1 MDITVS
7 KQEYYS
13 TVKHLENI
21 TDKLRDELNR
31 TKGKTLKEHENM
43 NNLLELVQELI
54 ILRNEMLN
62 ISGIDINEEDIYDR
76 GIVSDGNIELGD
88 DS

>member
-13 TVKHLENI
+13 TIEHLENI

-43 NNLLELVQELI
+43 SSLLELVQELI
-54 ILRNEMLN
+54 TLRNEMLS
-62 ISGIDINEEDIYDR
+62 ISGVDINEEDIYNKDT
-76 GIVSDGNIELGD
+76 VSDRNIELGD
-88 DS
+88 ES

>member
-13 TVKHLENI
+13 TIEHLENI

-43 NNLLELVQELI
+43 SSLLELVQELI
-54 ILRNEMLN
+54 TLRNEMLS
-62 ISGIDINEEDIYDR
+62 ISGIDINEEDIYNKDT
-76 GIVSDGNIELGD
+76 VSDRNIELGD

>member
-13 TVKHLENI
+13 TVEHLENI

-43 NNLLELVQELI
+43 SNLLELVQELI
-54 ILRNEMLN
+54 TLRNEMLS
-62 ISGIDINEEDIYDR
+62 ISGVDINEEDIYNKDT
-76 GIVSDGNIELGD
+76 VSDRNIELGD

>member
-13 TVKHLENI
+13 TIEHLENI

-43 NNLLELVQELI
+43 SSLLELVQELI
-54 ILRNEMLN
+54 TLRNEMLS
-62 ISGIDINEEDIYDR
+62 ISGVDINEEDIYNKDT
-76 GIVSDGNIELGD
+76 VSDRNIKLGD

>member
-7 KQEYYS
+7 KQEYYNA
-13 TVKHLENI
+13 VEHLENI

-43 NNLLELVQELI
+43 SNLLELVQELI
-54 ILRNEMLN
+54 ILRNEMLS
-62 ISGIDINEEDIYDR
+62 ISGVDIDEEDMYNKDT
-76 GIVSDGNIELGD
+76 VSDRNIELGD

>member
-13 TVKHLENI
+13 TVEHLESI

-43 NNLLELVQELI
+43 SNLLELVQELI
-54 ILRNEMLN
+54 TLRNEMLS
-62 ISGIDINEEDIYDR
+62 ISGFDINEEDIYNKDT
-76 GIVSDGNIELGD
+76 VSDRNIELGD

>member
-7 KQEYYS
+7 KQEYYN
-13 TVKHLENI
+13 TVEHLESI

-43 NNLLELVQELI
+43 SNLLELVQELI
-54 ILRNEMLN
+54 ILRNEMLS
-62 ISGIDINEEDIYDR
+62 ISGVDIDEEDMYNR
-76 GIVSDGNIELGD
+76 GTVSDKNIELGD
-88 DS
+88 GS

>member
-13 TVKHLENI
+13 TIEHLESI

-43 NNLLELVQELI
+43 SSLLELVQELI
-54 ILRNEMLN
+54 TLRNEMLS
-62 ISGIDINEEDIYDR
+62 ISGVDINEEDMYNKD
-76 GIVSDGNIELGD
+76 IVSDRNIELGD

>member
-7 KQEYYS
+7 KQEYYNA
-13 TVKHLENI
+13 VEHLENI

-43 NNLLELVQELI
+43 SNLLELVQELI
-54 ILRNEMLN
+54 ILRNEMLS
-62 ISGIDINEEDIYDR
+62 ISGVDIDEEDMYNK
-76 GIVSDGNIELGD
+76 GIVSDRNIELGD

>member
-13 TVKHLENI
+13 TVEHLENI

-43 NNLLELVQELI
+43 SNLLELVQELI
-54 ILRNEMLN
+54 TLRNEMLS
-62 ISGIDINEEDIYDR
+62 ISGIDINEEDMYNK
-76 GIVSDGNIELGD
+76 GTVSDRNIELGD

>member
-13 TVKHLENI
+13 TIEHLENI

-43 NNLLELVQELI
+43 SSLLELVQELI
-54 ILRNEMLN
+54 TLRNEMLS
-62 ISGIDINEEDIYDR
+62 ISGVDINEEDIYNKDT
-76 GIVSDGNIELGD
+76 VSDRNIELGD